1 MCLLAAAACLP
12 LACKTPDELR
22 EEADREVYQLIR
34 ERRASLEFGEEIFT
48 IEPNPDSLRER
59 ITRGEVTELPPLT
72 LETTLLLAAANS
84 RDFQS
89 QKERLY
95 LAALDLT
102 LARWRFAPQG
112 SGLFAASASDFGSS
126 QTGATS
132 GTAGLD
138 KLFGTGAQILSDIG
152 LSFAR
157 DLSTGDGW
165 SAITDIGLT
174 ITQPLMRGGRIAVTE
189 NLTQA
194 ERTLA
199 YEVWTYERFRRTF
212 AVDVASRLYRLAQQ
226 RNAVENEVQNSKSLA
241 QLREKNEAL
250 AQAGRL
256 SEIQVDQA
264 RQNEL
269 SSLDRLLTVRQR
281 FSDQL
286 DELKFFLGLPVE
298 FTLDIDHEIL
308 DRLVEAGAKPHGW
321 EPAVAVQVARMERL
335 DYRAQNGRLEDAER
349 RIGVAA
355 DALRAGLDMTLNLDL
370 SSTDGKPLDFDF
382 DDATWSLAGVLDLP
396 INIREER
403 NAYRAAIV
411 SAEVAK
417 RNKQQLDDR
426 IAADI
431 RASLRSL
438 TARRESYDIQVG
450 AVRLAERRVESARLN
465 LDAGRSETRDLLEA
479 QAALLG
485 AQNAATGALIDY
497 ALAELELYRDME
509 LLRVGPDGIELVE
522 APASE
527 GMDE

>member
-1 MCLLAAAACLP
+1 MWSP
-12 LACKTPDELR
+12 IACKTPAELR
-22 EEADREVYQLIR
+22 EEADRQVYELIR
-34 ERRASLEFGEEIFT
+34 ERRELLEFGEEEFT

-59 ITRGEVTELPPLT
+59 ILRGEVTELPPLT
-72 LETTLLLAAANS
+72 LEMTLELAASNS
-84 RDFQS
+84 RDFQT

-112 SGLFAASASDFGSS
+112 SGVFAASASEFGDV
-126 QTGATS
+126 QTGLAS
-132 GTAGLD
+132 GAGGLD

-174 ITQPLMRGGRIAVTE
+174 ITQPLMRGGRIVVTE

-194 ERTLA
+194 ERTLV

-212 AVDVASRLYRLAQQ
+212 AVDVASRLYRIAQQ
-226 RNAVENEVQNSKSLA
+226 RNAVDNEVQNSMSLG

-250 AQAGRL
+250 AEAGRL
-256 SEIQVDQA
+256 SVIRVDQA
-264 RQNEL
+264 WQNEL
-269 SSLDRLLTVRQR
+269 SSLDRLLSVRQR
-281 FSDQL
+281 FADQL

-298 FTLDIDHEIL
+298 FDLDIDVEIL
-308 DRLVEAGAKPHGW
+308 DRLVEAGAQPHGW
-321 EPAVAVQVARMERL
+321 EPAVAVEVARAERL
-335 DYRAQNGRLEDAER
+335 DYAAQRGRLEDAQR

-355 DALRAGLDMTLNLDL
+355 DALRAGLDMTLDLDL
-370 SSTDGKPLDFDF
+370 SSADGKPLDFDF
-382 DDATWSLAGVLDLP
+382 DDASWSLAAVLDLP
-396 INIREER
+396 INILAER
-403 NAYRAAIV
+403 NAYRAAII

-417 RNKQQLDDR
+417 RNTQQLDDR

-438 TARRESYDIQVG
+438 TARRESYEIQVG
-450 AVRLAERRVESARLN
+450 AVRLAERLVESARLN

-479 QAALLG
+479 QAGLLT

-497 ALAELELYRDME
+497 TLAELELYRDME

-522 APASE
+522 TPVSE
-527 GMDE
+527 GTDE